1 MFPAVGIEVGT
12 KFMKVAGFMSESSN
26 IDRWENAEGIYDIA
40 VYYNTQSKAVGRL
53 AKETKPYEQRS
64 NIVYG
69 ISHFIGASDED
80 FMIQNLINLGAFN
93 FNVEYSRRKQCYE
106 INGIRANE
114 IALNIYKMIN
124 EITYTKTK
132 QKIPKSL
139 VIAVPTHFTKNQ
151 RSEILNV
158 FSKMGI
164 SKPAVFSDSTALIF
178 NYINHM
184 GFGDGVFAHVNIG
197 VTLELTVLR
206 VEGAKRFTV
215 LKNCVY
221 PFFISELLDNSLIEL
236 VVNRFCSQN
245 HIKRS
250 EFKVTDNK
258 MAELI
263 SKIKDTKYYL
273 ASSSGFTNIQIPNFY
288 QSKNLSVRIHYNDYA
303 EKIDYIVTMVS
314 ELADIILDE
323 YEDILNVFITGSSSK
338 LGCLRDAI
346 ESAFPSGT
354 VINKDADYSIALG
367 AAQLSTCPSNYIE
380 VNDIEPEVLTD
391 HNDEVAEMIAGF
403 RRQFGHFVTI

>member
-1 MFPAVGIEVGT
+1 
-12 KFMKVAGFMSESSN
+12 
-26 IDRWENAEGIYDIA
+26 
-40 VYYNTQSKAVGRL
+40 
-53 AKETKPYEQRS
+53 
-64 NIVYG
+64 
-69 ISHFIGASDED
+69 
-80 FMIQNLINLGAFN
+80 
-93 FNVEYSRRKQCYE
+93 
-106 INGIRANE
+106 
-114 IALNIYKMIN
+114 
-124 EITYTKTK
+124 
-132 QKIPKSL
+132 
-139 VIAVPTHFTKNQ
+139 
-151 RSEILNV
+151 
-158 FSKMGI
+158 
-164 SKPAVFSDSTALIF
+164 
-178 NYINHM
+178 
-184 GFGDGVFAHVNIG
+184 
-197 VTLELTVLR
+197 
-206 VEGAKRFTV
+206 
-215 LKNCVY
+215 
-221 PFFISELLDNSLIEL
+221 
-236 VVNRFCSQN
+236 
-245 HIKRS
+245 
-250 EFKVTDNK
+250 